1 MSAQPVF
8 HLIGGP
14 NGAGKT
20 TFAKEYLPNEANC
33 LRFHNSDEI
42 ATGIS
47 PLNPAAAQTQA
58 ARILLNG
65 LKESI
70 ARKETFALESTL
82 SGKTYVRYLNLAKS
96 SGFAIHLHYLDL
108 PSADESLC
116 WPRKGDHFRDRR
128 DHRISHLHNLTRDQA
143 QQVAGLQDPYCGRH
157 LETPSIPEQP
167 DPQETLRGAQG
178 IHRGAPS
185 HTLEPRTD
193 RIQFPIR
200 LRLYDHSQNPLPLCP
215 QLRRLSQRPSQ
226 ASPDPG
232 QDEKKQLA
240 LQPPSKS
247 NGSA

>member
-70 ARKETFALESTL
+70 ASKETFALESTL

-108 PSADESLC
+108 PSADES
-116 WPRKGDHFRDRR
+116 WAR
-128 DHRISHLHNLTRDQA
+128 
-143 QQVAGLQDPYCGRH
+143 V
-157 LETPSIPEQP
+157 
-167 DPQETLRGAQG
+167 
-178 IHRGAPS
+178 
-185 HTLEPRTD
+185 
-193 RIQFPIR
+193 
-200 LRLYDHSQNPLPLCP
+200 QNPVEEGGHSVPKDAVYRRFSRCRNNLYLPLID
-215 QLRRLSQRPSQ
+215 RWFFWD
-226 ASPDPG
+226 ASSLPFTL
-232 QDEKKQLA
+232 LA
-240 LQPPSKS
+240 ETGENAKLPYQQ
-247 NGSA
+247 